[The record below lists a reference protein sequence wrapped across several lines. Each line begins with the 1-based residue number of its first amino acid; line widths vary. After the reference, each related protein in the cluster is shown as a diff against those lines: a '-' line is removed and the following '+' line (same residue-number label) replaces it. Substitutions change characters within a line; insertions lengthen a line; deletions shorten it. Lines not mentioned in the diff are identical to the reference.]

1 MPNPPT
7 WTPRGPTATTWVERN
22 ATPVAPP
29 LPSTRRQV
37 WPPSRDRT
45 TRLPVAAQIV
55 PAKSG
60 AIARA
65 DAGAGIR
72 TGASPAWGVQAAP
85 RTASVSANA
94 RIRSTDP
101 VIHPKN
107 LEDGTP
113 VRARSWAHRPGRQPT
128 LPAVASTDPTAIA
141 RLRALLDVTR
151 LVRDETDTARILDAI
166 AGTIATSLGFATVV
180 VNTYRPAWNDFEV
193 TTVFGSDE
201 ARRTLIGDTLPW
213 EGWEPLLD
221 ERFAVGGAYMI
232 PHGAFDWEHDM
243 GARYIPD
250 WEPSGRPDAWHP
262 ADELFVPMRHTDGH
276 LLGIISVGEP
286 RSGLRPTVDETTALV
301 AVADHAALA
310 LQSAHETA
318 AEAFHRAALRQLL
331 QVSSRLTETLS
342 AGAILQSVCE
352 GISEALG
359 FGKVCID
366 LPDPVSGIF
375 TTRAATGWT
384 LEDMRLNSP
393 MTVWELAPLLDPPF
407 ERQGCYL
414 LTLEEALARLP
425 ETHSIRHSEM
435 NGRGPH
441 AWDRHWLTVP
451 MYDRDGGVIGLI
463 WADDPRDR
471 LLPSTELLQALRVF
485 ANQAT
490 AALDSAARFE
500 EMRFLAEHDPL
511 TRLFNRRAF
520 NHRLRVEA
528 ARARRYAK
536 PFALVVLDVDG
547 FKIINDRHGHMAGD
561 AALARV
567 AELLNRELRA
577 PDAAFRIGGDEFAL
591 ILPEVDAESADAVVR
606 RIAAHVEEAGAAEG
620 HPVTASFGV
629 ALFGVVASDPEALLR
644 AADAAMYAAKRS
656 GQRVHLAA

>member
-1 MPNPPT
+1 
-7 WTPRGPTATTWVERN
+7 
-22 ATPVAPP
+22 
-29 LPSTRRQV
+29 
-37 WPPSRDRT
+37 
-45 TRLPVAAQIV
+45 
-55 PAKSG
+55 
-60 AIARA
+60 
-65 DAGAGIR
+65 
-72 TGASPAWGVQAAP
+72 
-85 RTASVSANA
+85 
-94 RIRSTDP
+94 
-101 VIHPKN
+101 
-107 LEDGTP
+107 
-113 VRARSWAHRPGRQPT
+113 
-128 LPAVASTDPTAIA
+128 VASTDPTAIA

-232 PHGAFDWEHDM
+232 PHGAFDWEHDI

-286 RSGLRPTVDETTALV
+286 RSGLRPTIDETTALV

-441 AWDRHWLTVP
+441 AWERHWLTVP

-528 ARARRYAK
+528 ARARRYGK

-567 AELLNRELRA
+567 ADLLNRELRT

-656 GQRVHLAA
+656 GERVHLAA

>member
-1 MPNPPT
+1 
-7 WTPRGPTATTWVERN
+7 
-22 ATPVAPP
+22 
-29 LPSTRRQV
+29 
-37 WPPSRDRT
+37 
-45 TRLPVAAQIV
+45 VAA
-55 PAKSG
+55 
-60 AIARA
+60 
-65 DAGAGIR
+65 
-72 TGASPAWGVQAAP
+72 
-85 RTASVSANA
+85 
-94 RIRSTDP
+94 TDP
-101 VIHPKN
+101 SA
-107 LEDGTP
+107 L
-113 VRARSWAHRPGRQPT
+113 
-128 LPAVASTDPTAIA
+128 A

-151 LVRDETDTARILDAI
+151 LVRDETDTDTVLAAI
-166 AGTIATSLGFATVV
+166 AESIATSLGFRTVV

-193 TTVFGSDE
+193 TTVHGSDQ
-201 ARRTLIGDTLPW
+201 ARATLMGDTLPW

-221 ERFAVGGAYMI
+221 VRFAVNGAYMI
-232 PHGAFDWEHDM
+232 PHGAFDWEHDV

-250 WEPSGRPDAWHP
+250 WEPSESPDAWHP
-262 ADELFVPMRHTDGH
+262 GDELFVPMRHTDGH

-286 RSGLRPTVDETTALV
+286 VSGLRPSGNDLAGLV

-310 LQSAHETA
+310 LQSAQESA
-318 AEAFHRAALRQLL
+318 AAAFHRAALRQLL

-359 FGKVCID
+359 FDKVCID
-366 LPDPVSGIF
+366 LPDQVSGVF

-384 LEDMRLNSP
+384 LDDMRQNSP
-393 MTVWELAPLLDPPF
+393 MTLWELAPLLDPPY

-425 ETHSIRHSEM
+425 ETHSIRRSEL

-441 AWDRHWLTVP
+441 AWNRHWLTVP
-451 MYDRDGGVIGLI
+451 MYDRDGAVIGLI
-463 WADDPRDR
+463 WADDPRSR

-520 NHRLRVEA
+520 NHRLRVES

-536 PFALVVLDVDG
+536 SFALVVLDVDG
-547 FKIINDRHGHMAGD
+547 FKRINDRHGHMAGD

-567 AELLNRELRA
+567 ADLLAHELRA

-591 ILPEVDAESADAVVR
+591 ILPEVDPASIDAVVR
-606 RIAAHVEEAGAAEG
+606 RIAARVETTCAAEG
-620 HPVTASFGV
+620 NPVTASFGV
-629 ALFGVVASDPEALLR
+629 AMFGIVAHDPEALLR
-644 AADAAMYAAKRS
+644 AADAAMYEAKRS
-656 GQRVHLAA
+656 GLRVHLAA